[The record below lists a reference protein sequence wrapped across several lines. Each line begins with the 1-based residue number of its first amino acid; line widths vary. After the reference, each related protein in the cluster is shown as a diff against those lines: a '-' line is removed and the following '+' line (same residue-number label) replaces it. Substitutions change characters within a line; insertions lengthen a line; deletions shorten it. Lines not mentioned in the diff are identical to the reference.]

1 MKAALPL
8 NEVLRI
14 KALHDLA
21 VLDSPRE
28 QSFDDIAQ
36 IAMQMCDA
44 PIAVVSLVDKD
55 RQWFKSCLGLDGS
68 ETPRDVAFCAHAIL
82 SPSEILIVENTLV
95 DARFSDNPL
104 VTGEPYIR
112 FYAGAPLVTEDGMA
126 LGTLCVVDYKARTI
140 NDTQKNALKAL
151 ARQVMQLLKLKS
163 TNDAVQRYSTGM
175 QLIAD
180 KVPVLIGELNRD
192 YRYTFANQ
200 KHKDWLNIDEQSLL
214 GKTPADIFPGEQW
227 VAIREAIDMS
237 FAGLKTHIEVALPDG
252 RVLDVN
258 YLPANDAGEIV
269 SVFEVASDVT
279 ERKQHTEILQRERA
293 RLEAIIEGTNIGTW
307 EWNIA
312 TGDVLVNER
321 WVSMLGYTLQELQ
334 PVTVKTWEGLLHKD
348 DLPTAFSKL
357 EQHFLGETPFYDCQF
372 RLLKKNG
379 EWQWIH
385 AHGKVVL
392 RDAEGNAL
400 VISGMHTDIG
410 EIKNAFNRLKE
421 REDLLRSMFN
431 NFPGAAYR
439 CENNSS
445 WTMRYLSDAVEQ
457 LTGYPARDF
466 LIENPRSFTDITHP
480 DDIARVSEQVQMA
493 IAQQQAFNIEYRIQR
508 ADGEWRHVQE
518 IGRGVFN
525 EAAEL
530 KFLDGFIWD
539 IQARVESEYEKQITT
554 HKLSQLFET
563 APIGILQVNE
573 QGQLLEVNPEF
584 RKMLG
589 YSEAELK
596 AMTFLDLTPP
606 EDIHQSQLAVAD
618 VKATGRFGPI
628 EKNYLNHKGEL
639 LPVEISGSLINIH
652 EGSDPCWWTLVKDI
666 REQKR
671 MERMKSEFISTVS
684 HELRTPLTSISGALG
699 LITNNMLGALPDR
712 AQAMLEIAY
721 KNSQRLSLLIDDL
734 LDMEKLI
741 AGKMFFDMHVQ
752 TTAPLVQQALIENKA
767 YADKYSV
774 NFVLNDASAGA
785 AINVDAFRLQ
795 QILNNFLSNA
805 AKYSPKNGHVDINI
819 IRQDEWLRVSVRD
832 YGQGIPEEFKARM
845 FQKFSQADSSDSRQK
860 SGTGLGLAIS
870 KELVERMG
878 GRIGFESD
886 AGHGTCFYAE
896 FKLVQLD

>member
-8 NEVLRI
+8 NEVFRI

-21 VLDSPRE
+21 ILDSPRE

-36 IAMQMCDA
+36 VAMHMCDV
-44 PIAVVSLVDKD
+44 PIAVVSLVDNN
-55 RQWFKSCLGLDGS
+55 RQWFKSCLGLDAT
-68 ETPRDVAFCAHAIL
+68 ETPRDLAFCAHAIL
-82 SPSEILIVENTLV
+82 TPDDVLVVEDTLK
-95 DARFSDNPL
+95 DPRFFNNGL
-104 VTGEPYIR
+104 VTGAPYIR
-112 FYAGAPLVTEDGMA
+112 FYAGAPLVTREGAA
-126 LGTLCVVDYKARTI
+126 LGTLCVIDYKPRALS
-140 NDTQKNALKAL
+140 DQQKNSLKAL
-151 ARQVMQLLKLKS
+151 ARQVIQLLKLKS
-163 TNDAVQRYSTGM
+163 TNDAVQGYSTRM

-180 KVPVLIGELNRD
+180 KVPVLIGELDRD

-200 KHKDWLNIDEQSLL
+200 KHKDWLDMNAQNLL
-214 GKTPADIFPGEQW
+214 GKTPADIFPSEQW
-227 VAIREAIDMS
+227 PAIREAIDMS

-252 RVLDVN
+252 RVLDIN
-258 YLPANDAGEIV
+258 YQPANETGEIT

-293 RLEAIIEGTNIGTW
+293 RLESIIEGTNIGTW
-307 EWNIA
+307 EWNIN

-321 WVSMLGYTLQELQ
+321 WVSMLGYTMQELQ
-334 PVTVKTWEGLLHKD
+334 PITVQTWERLLHKD
-348 DLPTAFSKL
+348 DVSTAFAKL
-357 EQHFLGETPFYDCQF
+357 EQHFLGESPFYDCQF

-379 EWQWIH
+379 DWQWIH
-385 AHGKVVL
+385 AHGKVAV
-392 RDAEGNAL
+392 RDVQGKPL
-400 VISGMHTDIG
+400 IVSGMHTDIG

-439 CENNSS
+439 CENNAS

-457 LTGYPARDF
+457 LTGYPALDF
-466 LIENPRSFTDITHP
+466 LVENPRSFTDITHP
-480 DDIARVSEQVQMA
+480 DDVARVNEQVQMA
-493 IAQQQAFNIEYRIQR
+493 VAEQQAFNIEYRIQR
-508 ADGEWRHVQE
+508 ADGQWRHVQE

-530 KFLDGFIWD
+530 KFIDGFIWD
-539 IQARVESEYEKQITT
+539 IQSRVESDYEKQITSN
-554 HKLSQLFET
+554 KLAQLFEM

-584 RKMLG
+584 TKMLG

-606 EDIHQSQLAVAD
+606 EDIPQSQLAVANI
-618 VKATGRFGPI
+618 KSLGRFGPI
-628 EKNYLNHKGEL
+628 EKNYLTSKGEL
-639 LPVEISGSLINIH
+639 LPVEISGSLINVH
-652 EGSDPCWWTLVKDI
+652 EGSELCWWTLVKDI
-666 REQKR
+666 HEQKR
-671 MERMKSEFISTVS
+671 VERMKSEFISTVS

-699 LITNNMLGALPDR
+699 LITNNMLGAVPDR
-712 AQAMLEIAY
+712 AQAMLAIAY

-741 AGKMFFDMHVQ
+741 AGKMFFDFSVQ
-752 TTAPLVQQALIENKA
+752 SVVPLVQQALAENKA

-774 NFVLNDASAGA
+774 NFVLNDASTGA
-785 AINVDAFRLQ
+785 LINIDAFRFQ

-805 AKYSPKNGHVDINI
+805 AKYSPKNGHVDI
-819 IRQDEWLRVSVRD
+819 DLDLDGEWLRVSVRD
-832 YGQGIPEEFKARM
+832 YGQGIPEEFKTRM

-878 GRIGFESD
+878 GKIGFESKT
-886 AGHGTCFYAE
+886 GHGTTFYAE
-896 FKLVQLD
+896 FKRVQIN

>member
-1 MKAALPL
+1 MKAALPT

-21 VLDSPRE
+21 ILDSPRE

-36 IAMQMCDA
+36 IALQMCDV

-55 RQWFKSCLGLDGS
+55 RQWFKSCLGLEGT
-68 ETPRDVAFCAHAIL
+68 ETARDLAFCAHAIL
-82 SPSEILIVENTLV
+82 NPNEVLVVNNTLA
-95 DARFSDNPL
+95 DPRFSDNTL
-104 VTGEPYIR
+104 VIGEPYIR

-126 LGTLCVVDYKARTI
+126 LGTLCVIDYKTRTLT
-140 NDTQKNALKAL
+140 DLQKNALQAL

-163 TNDAVQRYSTGM
+163 TNDGMQTHSARM

-180 KVPVLIGELNRD
+180 KVPVLIGEINRD

-200 KHKDWLNIDEQSLL
+200 KHKDWLDLGDKNLV
-214 GKTPADIFPGEQW
+214 GKTPQDIFPAAQW
-227 VAIREAIDMS
+227 PVIREAIDMS
-237 FAGLKTHIEVALPDG
+237 FAGLKTHIEVSLPDG
-252 RVLDVN
+252 RVLDIN
-258 YLPANDAGEIV
+258 YLPSTDGEV
-269 SVFEVASDVT
+269 VTVFEVAADVT
-279 ERKQHTEILQRERA
+279 ERKLHSEILQRERV
-293 RLEAIIEGTNIGTW
+293 RLESIIEGTNIGTW

-321 WVSMLGYTLQELQ
+321 WLSMLGYSLEELQ
-334 PVTVKTWEGLLHKD
+334 PVTVKTWESLLHKD
-348 DLPTAFSKL
+348 DIPTTFSKL

-372 RLLKKNG
+372 RMLKKNG
-379 EWQWIH
+379 NWQWIH
-385 AHGKVVL
+385 AHGKVVI
-392 RDAEGNAL
+392 RDAQGKPS
-400 VISGMHTDIG
+400 IMSGMHTDIG

-439 CENNSS
+439 RENNSN

-457 LTGYPARDF
+457 LTGYPAADF
-466 LIENPRSFTDITHP
+466 FSERARSFTDITHT
-480 DDIARVSEQVQMA
+480 DDVVRVKEQVQVA
-493 IAQQQAFNIEYRIQR
+493 VAQQQAFNIEYRIQR
-508 ADGEWRHVQE
+508 ADGQWRHVQE

-525 EAAEL
+525 EHAEL
-530 KFLDGFIWD
+530 KFIDGFIWD
-539 IQARVESEYEKQITT
+539 IQARVNSEYEKQITT

-563 APIGILQVNE
+563 APIGIMQVNE
-573 QGQLLEVNPEF
+573 KGQLIEANPEF
-584 RKMLG
+584 IKMIG

-606 EDIHQSQLAVAD
+606 EDVDQSQLAVAN
-618 VKATGRFGPI
+618 VKTFGRFGPI
-628 EKNYLNHKGEL
+628 EKKYLSSRGEL
-639 LPVEISGSLINIH
+639 IPVEISGSLINIH
-652 EGSDPCWWTLVKDI
+652 EGSDLCWWTLIKDI

-699 LITNNMLGALPDR
+699 LITNNMLGVLPDR
-712 AQAMLEIAY
+712 AQAMLGIAY

-741 AGKMFFDMHVQ
+741 AGKMFFDMSVQ
-752 TTAPLVQQALIENKA
+752 IVVLLVQQALVENKP

-774 NFVLNDASAGA
+774 SLVLNDSSAGS
-785 AINVDAFRLQ
+785 AINIDAFRFQ
-795 QILNNFLSNA
+795 QMLNNFLSNA
-805 AKYSPKNGHVDINI
+805 AKYSPKNSHVDINI
-819 IRQDEWLRVSVRD
+819 DALGEWVRISVRD

-878 GRIGFESD
+878 GRIGFESE

-896 FKLVQLD
+896 FKRVPIN

>member
-1 MKAALPL
+1 MKAALPV

-21 VLDSPRE
+21 ILDSPRE

-36 IAMQMCDA
+36 IAMHMCEV

-68 ETPRDVAFCAHAIL
+68 ETPRDLAFCAHAIL
-82 SPSEILIVENTLV
+82 APSEVLVVEDTLKDV
-95 DARFSDNPL
+95 RFSDNES
-104 VTGEPYIR
+104 VIGAPYIR
-112 FYAGAPLVTEDGMA
+112 FYAGAPLVTDDGMA
-126 LGTLCVVDYKARTI
+126 LGTLCVVDYKVRTI
-140 NDTQKNALKAL
+140 TDVQKNSLKAL
-151 ARQVMQLLKLKS
+151 ARQIMQLLKLKS
-163 TNDAVQRYSTGM
+163 NNDAVQHYSARM

-180 KVPVLIGELNRD
+180 KVPVLIGELNRE

-200 KHKDWLNIDEQSLL
+200 KHKDWLDMGEQSLL
-214 GKTPADIFPGEQW
+214 GKTPADIFPAEQW
-227 VAIREAIDMS
+227 PAIREAIDMS
-237 FAGLKTHIEVALPDG
+237 FAGLKTHIEVSLPNG
-252 RVLDVN
+252 RVLDIN
-258 YLPANDAGEIV
+258 YLPGTDSDIV
-269 SVFEVASDVT
+269 NVFEVASDVT
-279 ERKQHTEILQRERA
+279 ERKQHTELLQRERV
-293 RLEAIIEGTNIGTW
+293 RLESIIEGTNIGTW
-307 EWNIA
+307 EWNIT

-321 WVSMLGYTLQELQ
+321 WATMLGYSLAELQ
-334 PVTVKTWEGLLHKD
+334 PVTIKTWESLLHKD
-348 DLPTAFSKL
+348 DVPTAFAKL
-357 EQHFLGETPFYDCQF
+357 EQHFSGESPFYDCQF

-385 AHGKVVL
+385 AHGKVVV
-392 RDAEGNAL
+392 RDTHDKPL

-421 REDLLRSMFN
+421 REDLLHSMFN

-439 CENNSS
+439 RENNPS

-457 LTGYPARDF
+457 LTGYPAADF
-466 LIENPRSFTDITHP
+466 LTEGARSFADITHP
-480 DDIARVSEQVQMA
+480 DDVARVDEQVQLA
-493 IAQQQAFNIEYRIQR
+493 VAQQQSFNIEYRIQR
-508 ADGEWRHVQE
+508 ADGQWRHVQE

-525 EAAEL
+525 EQSEL
-530 KFLDGFIWD
+530 KFIDGFIWD
-539 IQARVESEYEKQITT
+539 IQTRVESEYEKQITT

-563 APIGILQVNE
+563 APIGIMQVNE
-573 QGQLLEVNPEF
+573 KGQLLEVNPEF

-596 AMTFLDLTPP
+596 AMTFLELTPP
-606 EDIHQSQLAVAD
+606 EDVHQSQLAVTN
-618 VKATGRFGPI
+618 VKNFGRFGPI
-628 EKNYLNHKGEL
+628 EKNYLNSKGEL

-652 EGSDPCWWTLVKDI
+652 EGSDLCWWTLVKDI

-699 LITNNMLGALPDR
+699 LITNNMLGVLPDR
-712 AQAMLEIAY
+712 AQAMLGIAY

-741 AGKMFFDMHVQ
+741 AGKMFFDMSVQ
-752 TTAPLVQQALIENKA
+752 TVVPLVQQALVENKP

-774 NFVLNDASAGA
+774 SLVLNDSSPGA
-785 AINVDAFRLQ
+785 AINIDAFRFQ
-795 QILNNFLSNA
+795 QMLNNFLSNA
-805 AKYSPKNGHVDINI
+805 AKYSPKNSHVDITI
-819 IRQDEWLRVSVRD
+819 DTCGEWVRVSVRD
-832 YGQGIPEEFKARM
+832 YGQGIPEEFKVRM

-878 GRIGFESD
+878 GRIGFDSE
-886 AGHGTCFYAE
+886 AGQGTCFYAE
-896 FKLVQLD
+896 FKLVK